1 MNSWK
6 EKNKD
11 TTLETP
17 TFKEIK
23 ERRETSKGERKTTEM
38 LKGGMRSQNRSTSR
52 TKKLL
57 KNKRSL
63 RTEEVSLDLC

>member
-11 TTLETP
+11 TTWETL
-17 TFKEIK
+17 TIKEIK

-38 LKGGMRSQNRSTSR
+38 LEGGMRSQNRSTIR
-52 TKKLL
+52 TNKLL
-57 KNKRSL
+57 EK
-63 RTEEVSLDLC
+63 